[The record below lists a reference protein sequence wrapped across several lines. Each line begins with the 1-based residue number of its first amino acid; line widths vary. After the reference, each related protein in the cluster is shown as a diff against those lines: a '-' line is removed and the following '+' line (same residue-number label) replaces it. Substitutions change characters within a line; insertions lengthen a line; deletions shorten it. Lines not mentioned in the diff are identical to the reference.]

1 MNKKSIVF
9 VVVACFAVASLAGCS
24 GAQKK
29 RDEEMKGIKTKVDT
43 LESKVEGIE
52 SKQSEADKALAAK
65 EAESMNQAGAQAANI
80 TPGSKIGTSKEDIK
94 AIQAALRNA
103 GFYSGKIDGVKGK
116 QTRKAVKGFQR
127 ANGLT
132 PDGVVGSRTWE
143 LLSRYSQGSGSV
155 SGDVK

>member
-1 MNKKSIVF
+1 MSKKSLVY
-9 VVVACFAVASLAGCS
+9 VVLVCFAAASLTGCS
-24 GAQKK
+24 SAQKK

-52 SKQSEADKALAAK
+52 SKQSETDRVLASK
-65 EAESMNQAGAQAANI
+65 EAESQSAASAPVMESSSTGAKCHA
-80 TPGSKIGTSKEDIK
+80 TTKE
-94 AIQAALRNA
+94 IQEALKNA
-103 GFYSGKIDGVKGK
+103 GFYSGKVDGVKGK

-132 PDGVVGSRTWE
+132 PDGKVGSKTWE
-143 LLSRYSQGSGSV
+143 LLSRYAQGSS